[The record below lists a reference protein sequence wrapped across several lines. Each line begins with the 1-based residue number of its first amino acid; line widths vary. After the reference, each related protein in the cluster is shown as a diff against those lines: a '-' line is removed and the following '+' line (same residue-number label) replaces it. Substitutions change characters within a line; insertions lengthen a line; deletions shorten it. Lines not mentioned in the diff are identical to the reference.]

1 MAIIVNTNMSALK
14 TQRNLNKATNALD
27 NALERM
33 STGLKINRAADDA
46 AGMYIATNLATQI
59 SGSKVAQSN
68 VETGNNVLSIVEGNL
83 DVVLD
88 NLNRIRDLAV
98 QAANGVYGT
107 DARTAMA
114 AEVKAR
120 SAEITRIAKA
130 ADFNGKELLNG
141 SITTPLE
148 LQVGA
153 NADSTANRISIDAS
167 VFASVTGAALVGA
180 DDAITTAFSTAA
192 NAATFIG
199 TIDTAISGINTR
211 KTTIGAV
218 QNRLSSAADSLVTTI
233 ENATAAK
240 STIMDA
246 DIAEESA
253 EFTKQ
258 QILRQTSASL
268 LVQANSMPSI
278 ALNLIAG

>member
-1 MAIIVNTNMSALK
+1 M
-14 TQRNLNKATNALD
+14 
-27 NALERM
+27 
-33 STGLKINRAADDA
+33 
-46 AGMYIATNLATQI
+46 
-59 SGSKVAQSN
+59 
-68 VETGNNVLSIVEGNL
+68 
-83 DVVLD
+83 
-88 NLNRIRDLAV
+88 AV

-130 ADFNGKELLNG
+130 ANFNGIELLTANTTKG
-141 SITTPLE
+141 ITADLK

-153 NADSTANRISIDAS
+153 NSDADANAITIDKS
-167 VFASVTGAALVGA
+167 VFA
-180 DDAITTAFSTAA
+180 AITGSGILDTDTNIETAFNTAA
-192 NAATFIG
+192 AAATFI
-199 TIDTAISGINTR
+199 TKVDSAISGINTR
-211 KTTIGAV
+211 KTTIGAA

-253 EFTKQ
+253 QFTKQ

-268 LVQANSMPSI
+268 LVQANAMPSI